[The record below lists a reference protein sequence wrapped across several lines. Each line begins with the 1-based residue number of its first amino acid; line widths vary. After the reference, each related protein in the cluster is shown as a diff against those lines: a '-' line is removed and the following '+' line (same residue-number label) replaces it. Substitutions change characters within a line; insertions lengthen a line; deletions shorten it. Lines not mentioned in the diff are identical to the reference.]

1 MLVIVSPAKKLDFDS
16 QAPVSDFIEPKFI
29 DKSKVLIKE
38 LKKQSPAD
46 ISKLMKLS
54 EALTSL
60 NVQRYKDFKTP
71 FTIKN
76 SKQAM
81 FAFMGDTYVGLSA
94 KTMTKT
100 QVNYAQNHLRIL
112 SGLYGILSP
121 LELIQPYRLEMGT
134 RFPCQGSKNLYEY
147 WKSDLTGE
155 VNKLLKKEKI
165 LINCAS
171 NEYSSAIDFSKIEG
185 RVITP
190 VFKQK
195 KGDEFKV
202 VGLFAKRAR
211 GMMAR
216 YVIDNKLKSAD
227 DLKTFD
233 IDGYK
238 FSEAKSNESEF
249 VFTRSV

>member
-1 MLVIVSPAKKLDFDS
+1 MLVIVSPAKKLDFES
-16 QAPVSDFIEPKFI
+16 NAPVDKFIGPKFL
-29 DKSKVLIKE
+29 DKSKKLITE
-38 LKKQSPAD
+38 LKKKKPAE

-54 EALTSL
+54 ETLTNL

-71 FTIKN
+71 FTIAN

-94 KTMTKT
+94 KTMNKT
-100 QVNYAQNHLRIL
+100 QINYAQDHLRIL

-134 RFPCQGSKNLYEY
+134 RFPCEGSKNLYEY
-147 WKSDLTGE
+147 WKSDLTKE
-155 VNKLLKKEKI
+155 INSLLKKEKV

-216 YVIDNKLKSAD
+216 FVIDNKVKNVEDLKS
-227 DLKTFD
+227 FD

-238 FSEAKSNESEF
+238 FSLSKSTDSEF
-249 VFTRSV
+249 VFTRDS

>member
-1 MLVIVSPAKKLDFDS
+1 MLVIVSPAKKLDFES
-16 QAPVSDFIEPKFI
+16 SAPTDEFVGPKFI
-29 DKSKVLIKE
+29 NKSKKLITE
-38 LKKQSPAD
+38 LKKRKPAE

-54 EALTSL
+54 EGLTEL

-81 FAFMGDTYVGLSA
+81 FAFMGDTYVGLNAS
-94 KTMTKT
+94 TMNKT
-100 QVNYAQNHLRIL
+100 QIKYAQGHLRIL

-121 LELIQPYRLEMGT
+121 LDLIQPYRLEMGT
-134 RFPCQGSKNLYEY
+134 KFPCEGSKNLYEF
-147 WKSDLTGE
+147 WKTDLTNE
-155 VNKLLKKEKI
+155 VNSILKKEKV

-171 NEYSSAIDFSKIEG
+171 NEYSGAIDFSKLEG

-216 YVIDNKLKSAD
+216 FVIDNKIKNIEDLKS
-227 DLKTFD
+227 FD
-233 IDGYK
+233 VDGYK
-238 FSEAKSNESEF
+238 YSASKSSENEF
-249 VFTRSV
+249 VFTRSN